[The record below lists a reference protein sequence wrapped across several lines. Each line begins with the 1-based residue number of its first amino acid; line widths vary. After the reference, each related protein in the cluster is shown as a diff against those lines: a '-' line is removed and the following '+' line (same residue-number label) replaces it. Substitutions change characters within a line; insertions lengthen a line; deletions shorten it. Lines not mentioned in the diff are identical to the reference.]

1 MAIILTLLV
10 IVLIITGL
18 PLFAAIGIAA
28 VLLFLSTGI
37 DPTVVIVE
45 LHRIASAPTLLAIPL
60 FTFAGFILAESKAP
74 KRLLNLFNS
83 VFGWMPGGIAIV
95 SLVTCALFTCFTGAS
110 GVTIIAIGGLIFPI
124 LMKHNYS
131 ERFSLGLITCSG
143 SLGLLFA
150 PSLPLILY
158 GIVASASIDKLFLA
172 GILPGLL
179 LIVILSIY
187 AVRQDIL
194 GPTVKKAFSFHD
206 VIISVKEAIWELPIS
221 VIIIGGIYGGFITA
235 VEASALT
242 AFYVFVIEFWVIKDL
257 SFKKDIV
264 HVVRD
269 SVQLVGGILII
280 LSVSMGLTAYLIDAQ
295 IPQHLLASI
304 QRLISSKIVFLLL
317 LNIFLLITGALLDI
331 FSAIIIVVP
340 LIVPIALSYQV
351 DPVHL
356 GIIFL
361 TNLEIGYLTPPIGL
375 NLFISS
381 YRFDKPIL
389 YLYKV
394 SIPFLLL
401 LLIALILITYIPD
414 ISLFVPRLFQ

>member
-158 GIVASASIDKLFLA
+158 GIVASASIDQLFLA